1 MEKDSLLTRV
11 GYKPS
16 GMVWLRWPA
25 VFLFALICNGAF
37 FLLVPALQALLRGEG
52 VKKKSEERVDREIA
66 MPELTEEKRVRR
78 EIRRIEP
85 NPLKPLD
92 EPPRPARIGGGLKL
106 DLSPAGGAGP
116 ALVSGG
122 DRTGLFGSGSGGGK
136 GEGMGSAIYNPGE
149 TDSDARILGA
159 DPQPRYPLRA
169 EREGIAGTV
178 DLVFVVNAAGFAE
191 AITVLKESPEGYGF
205 GVAAKETL
213 QKLRFQPAVLQK
225 TPVPQRVRRR
235 YNFDP

>member
-1 MEKDSLLTRV
+1 MPPVKTSRASA
-11 GYKPS
+11 PS
-16 GMVWLRWPA
+16 RLWLRAPLA
-25 VFLFALICNGAF
+25 FLAALACNLAF
-37 FLLVPALQALLRGEG
+37 FLLVPALQTLLRGDSAG
-52 VKKKSEERVDREIA
+52 RKSEDRIEH
-66 MPELTEEKRVRR
+66 ELALPDITEEKRVRR

-92 EPPRPARIGGGLKL
+92 QPPRPARVGGGLQL
-106 DLSPAGGAGP
+106 DLSPAGGGP
-116 ALVSGG
+116 SLVSGG
-122 DRTGLFGSGSGGGK
+122 DRTGLFGSGTGGGK
-136 GEGMGSAIYNPGE
+136 GDGMGTAVFNPGE
-149 TDSDARILGA
+149 TDSDARILGS

-205 GVAAKETL
+205 AAAAKETL
-213 QKLRFQPAVLQK
+213 QKLRFQPAMLQK
-225 TPVPQRVRRR
+225 TPVAQRVRRR